1 MGRIQNG
8 AGRGART
15 AVPDASGEDTPCDAW
30 PRARGFRGARHK
42 DSLRG
47 RRRLSLGRD
56 RATDEVGGSRAGLPE
71 SSGAPKPPP
80 SVGLGTGLSFLACRM
95 LNPQSVI
102 SIIWGRAVRVKD
114 VWGESPDA
122 CGRHVCDGGH
132 GCWILDPGSWMLDPG
147 CWIRGGI
154 PRLGGLR
161 RKTLIRP
168 EAPVEKGRRG
178 EGRSVSPRAQKA
190 CLARTKSGSVVW
202 TQGRTARRVCEPA
215 FFAHPASLSRSL
227 RDSQGRTRRE
237 SQRAAGAATA
247 LAARNRGGGT
257 RHRRLQSARRAMTER
272 RIAAWGPRSDL
283 GVRSGMG
290 REVSEF
296 VVLTLGTFR
305 FIWYSLSVEP

>member
-132 GCWILDPGSWMLDPG
+132 GCWILDAGYGEES
-147 CWIRGGI
+147 

-168 EAPVEKGRRG
+168 EAPVEKSRRG
-178 EGRSVSPRAQKA
+178 RGGLSLRAHRKPVSRAPKVEVSFGPKGGLRAVCANPCFSRVPLCLHEAGGIRKGGRGLKVKGPQ
-190 CLARTKSGSVVW
+190 
-202 TQGRTARRVCEPA
+202 ARRRLE
-215 FFAHPASLSRSL
+215 
-227 RDSQGRTRRE
+227 RRE
-237 SQRAAGAATA
+237 TPEAGLDIGVFHSRA
-247 LAARNRGGGT
+247 
-257 RHRRLQSARRAMTER
+257 
-272 RIAAWGPRSDL
+272 
-283 GVRSGMG
+283 
-290 REVSEF
+290 
-296 VVLTLGTFR
+296 
-305 FIWYSLSVEP
+305 EP